1 MKAKRILNLVAF
13 ASAGILL
20 ASCGAKEGKNEL
32 KVDKATVKAGEQI
45 TVTFVAQ
52 EGLDKNAWVG
62 LIPSSTQH
70 GSEKVNDQFDVA
82 YKYMNGQLTGTLS
95 FTAPNEGGNYDF
107 RMNESDS
114 KADAKELA
122 SVSFVVEAV
131 AQENLPNAITL
142 DKTEFAPGEAIV
154 VKYTSQAGMDKNA
167 WIGIIP
173 SEVEHGLE
181 ATNDQHDV
189 SYSYMKGNNNSTL
202 NMVAPSKP
210 GSYDL
215 RMNESDSKQGA
226 KELTSITITVK

>member
-1 MKAKRILNLVAF
+1 MKAKGILNLVAC
-13 ASAGILL
+13 ASIGMLIV
-20 ASCGAKEGKNEL
+20 SCAAKEGKNEL
-32 KVDKATVKAGEQI
+32 KVDKTTVKAGEQI
-45 TVTFVAQ
+45 TVTFLAQ
-52 EGLDKNAWVG
+52 EGMDKNAWIG

-82 YKYMNGQLTGTLS
+82 YKYINGQLTGTMT
-95 FTAPNEGGNYDF
+95 FAAPNEGGNYDF

-122 SVSFVVEAV
+122 TVSFVVEAV
-131 AQENLPNAITL
+131 VQENLPNAIML
-142 DKTEFAPGEAIV
+142 DKTEFTPGETIV
-154 VKYTSQAGMDKNA
+154 VKYTSESGMDKNA

-189 SYSYMKGNNNSTL
+189 SYVYLNGKNNSTV
-202 NMVAPSKP
+202 NMVAPTKP

-226 KELTSITITVK
+226 KELTSVTITVK